1 MSSNVIERTPRSR
14 SASDRVGGV
23 EQRTAWTRTG
33 ASKDGAL
40 SAAFGSDK
48 RDRREGFALRSPG
61 TELRD
66 FEPYRQ
72 KKCGGRRGTHARG

>member
-1 MSSNVIERTPRSR
+1 MDANW
-14 SASDRVGGV
+14 G
-23 EQRTAWTRTG
+23 EQ
-33 ASKDGAL
+33 DGAL